1 MPARRQRHN
10 AGFQR
15 KRALVF
21 AQRPTSRS
29 ISDARLLA
37 FCNADP
43 RRQQLNEPACPR
55 AVALT
60 KAVRLGED
68 NRFPLV
74 CPSASPAQRSNTL
87 KKSCTTRLPSLQSKG
102 AQKGQRGVDIRTVA
116 PKDRKITAQAWAVAG
131 STANLAS
138 SARVPWRIGADRVA
152 LPPLAGHFPGV
163 VTLMAT
169 HKWRMP
175 AEDVQPLPPGSAE
188 AEAPVPKPIAPRQR
202 RCVRQVTRMFSSEA
216 DVVPIPPTKPSSPV
230 KVVRSPRHNFH
241 VYATKEEH
249 ACRAPPHDWFDM
261 SYREPLEKMGY
272 LRRKLGPQIV
282 RLQPVDESANAPE
295 EVFAETSDHPLQDD
309 PWSLAYIHSKHK
321 PDSSILATQF
331 AFGMVESP
339 PWWAQHIKIETAD
352 SATFSWLYWA
362 RVAGELGAKLDKEVD
377 VGCSQR
383 GLTRLY
389 LDWMFCRQ
397 ALPSGP
403 RSRGETPRSGSGSG
417 LRKPRCRRPRS
428 NPLRVASRGGSR
440 GRRPSGSC
448 RPIAER
454 PRCSAPAGLACE
466 DMEMVPRDVETPSG
480 VWKQGDDLK
489 LAGGP

>member
-1 MPARRQRHN
+1 MPIRRPRHN

-29 ISDARLLA
+29 ISDQRLLA
-37 FCNADP
+37 FVNTDP
-43 RRQQLNEPACPR
+43 RRQQLNEPACPK

-74 CPSASPAQRSNTL
+74 CPSASPAQRSNAL
-87 KKSCTTRLPSLQSKG
+87 KKSCTIRLPSLQSKG
-102 AQKGQRGVDIRTVA
+102 AQKGQRGVDIRTIA
-116 PKDRKITAQAWAVAG
+116 PTDRKITAQAWAVAG

-152 LPPLAGHFPGV
+152 LPPVAGHFPGV

-175 AEDVQPLPPGSAE
+175 AADVQPLPPGSAE
-188 AEAPVPKPIAPRQR
+188 MCSPDAHADPVWGVFEAPVPKPIAPRQR
-202 RCVRQVTRMFSSEA
+202 RCARQA
-216 DVVPIPPTKPSSPV
+216 DVIPIPPIKPSSPV
-230 KVVRSPRHNFH
+230 KLVRSPRHNFH
-241 VYATKEEH
+241 VYTTKEEH
-249 ACRAPPHDWFDM
+249 ACRGPPHDWFDM

-272 LRRKLGPQIV
+272 LRRKLSPRNV
-282 RLQPVDESANAPE
+282 RLQPVDETANAA
-295 EVFAETSDHPLQDD
+295 EVSEDASDHPLHAGE
-309 PWSLAYIHSKHK
+309 P
-321 PDSSILATQF
+321 SSSVLATQP
-331 AFGMVESP
+331 AFGMIECP
-339 PWWAQHIKIETAD
+339 PWWAQHIEIETAD

-377 VGCSQR
+377 VGPSQR

-417 LRKPRCRRPRS
+417 PKNPRRRRPRS
-428 NPLRVASRGGSR
+428 NPLRVGSRGGSR

-466 DMEMVPRDVETPSG
+466 DMEMVPRDVELPLG
-480 VWKQGDDLK
+480 AWKQGDDLK
-489 LAGGP
+489 LVEGS